1 MQNRSKFPQILP
13 QILPQRFW
21 HPILISFENKQTQ
34 SKTKSKLWKQHI
46 CLFPIFFKRVS
57 PIKDP
62 SKTPEQKKQTNKQ
75 NLYVYNFPSHKEKT
89 KKNYVCCIYRC
100 FSCLTTYICFHDI
113 QGFLHDVSYD
123 FTLFFHDFQCFSNF
137 LLHFFHNSPLQWMF
151 HCFSLKKS
159 CFSMIFPVDFWIFP
173 LSRGLRL
180 GGRHVRHAAA
190 PDVAPGEQLGGRG
203 ALDALQITWLSMVK
217 TYDKFTRWDYGIYIV
232 YSL

>member
-62 SKTPEQKKQTNKQ
+62 SKTPEQKKTNKQ
-75 NLYVYNFPSHKEKT
+75 NLYVYNFPSHTENT
-89 KKNYVCCIYRC
+89 KKNYVCCIYRW

-123 FTLFFHDFQCFSNF
+123 FTLFFHDFQCFANF
-137 LLHFFHNSPLQWMF
+137 LLHFFHNSSTSMDVPLF
-151 HCFSLKKS
+151 FLKKS
-159 CFSMIFPVDFWIFP
+159 WFSMVYPVDFWIFHGF
-173 LSRGLRL
+173 SQIL
-180 GGRHVRHAAA
+180 GACDLAAA
-190 PDVAPGEQLGGRG
+190 TCVTLRPRMLRQVSSSEGEARWMRSKSPGCP
-203 ALDALQITWLSMVK
+203 W
-217 TYDKFTRWDYGIYIV
+217 
-232 YSL
+232 